1 MSAAML
7 RQTFAL
13 WKNARNK
20 KGTTLHR
27 RLMLFFL
34 LVSVLLVLVFALL
47 LSLFGITGKEAKAV
61 ENHIDTELAI
71 ITDQINEDFGRISLG
86 GITIAE
92 DISRRSDAFFQKN
105 GISANELR
113 SRPELIEPLL
123 AEYMQTLITTANN
136 RYCGGAFVMLDAT
149 ITNHGDAA
157 KAGIFIK
164 KTQPTAT
171 DAVGVQLHYLRGPA
185 HLARD
190 NGIMLLGQWHMEFDI
205 TDQDFFVE
213 VMETARENPDLPLSR
228 LYYWS
233 GRVVLKENSEAGFLL
248 CVPLRSEDGEV
259 FGLCG
264 VEVSDRMFK
273 SLYTPEGGDFEN
285 IFTVMAPDCEQG
297 LCTSRGLIAGNRYL
311 TGTHWTFDLVDEES
325 HEGFHHYSGGNEI
338 YGGKTASLHL
348 YPGGSPYEGQEWSAS
363 ILMPKEILHTAVKG
377 SASYFTYIIIGLL
390 VVSIIASVLISRQY
404 LHPVSQAFDQIKNNA
419 YTGSGGNEVYSEI
432 TDLFDFLA
440 QKDRE
445 HDFAL
450 QQKQQQVEEL
460 QGEHKKA
467 QTEISRLAYSR
478 KTEIDPDHYRVFIN
492 NLNTLTA
499 TERIVFNHYLD
510 GKSAKEIMAL
520 MDIKETTLKYHN
532 RNIYDKLSV
541 SSRKELLRYA
551 ALMRQEKEGAIE

>member
-1 MSAAML
+1 ML

-92 DISRRSDAFFQKN
+92 DIIRRSDDFFQKN
-105 GISANELR
+105 EISANELR

-363 ILMPKEILHTAVKG
+363 ILMPKEILHTAVRG

-390 VVSIIASVLISRQY
+390 VASIIASVLISRQY
-404 LHPVSQAFDQIKNNA
+404 LHPVNQAFDQIKNNA

-478 KTEIDPDHYRVFIN
+478 KTEIDPDNYRVFIN

-510 GKSAKEIMAL
+510 GKSAKEITAL